1 MNRYKLRRIL
11 EAEFKAVNASIE
23 EARSSSGHGHR
34 FHLEYT
40 YHFIDDL
47 ILRNIDVDAMLK
59 LVKGLKDEIDQIDEY
74 MSLPYPPHLDEKRV
88 EGVEYRPIRLEITNG
103 SLWIGITPSKI
114 PPSSEYSSS
123 LTCRMAIVNSRRLT
137 SNVTTKVIKMEGL

>member
-11 EAEFKAVNASIE
+11 EAEFKEINRKIE
-23 EARSSSGHGHR
+23 EARLASGHGHR

-47 ILRNIDVDAMLK
+47 LLRNINVDDTLC
-59 LVKGLKDEIDQIDEY
+59 LIKGLKEKIHEVDEY

>member
-11 EAEFKAVNASIE
+11 EAEFKDINTNIE
-23 EARSSSGHGHR
+23 EVRASSGHGHR

-47 ILRNIDVDAMLK
+47 LLRNIDIDSMLK
-59 LVKGLKDEIDQIDEY
+59 LIRALKNKIDEVDSY
-74 MSLPYPPHLDEKRV
+74 VSLPYPPHLDEKRI
-88 EGVEYRPIRLEITNG
+88 EGVEYRPIRLEITDG

-137 SNVTTKVIKMEGL
+137 SNVTTQVIKMEGL